1 MLQIPGTLCLPTIRQ
16 SIYNVHALNTLK
28 VLCSALHRL
37 DKVSL
42 EQHLQIVKEFLH
54 MSTEESHLQVLRI
67 LQLNP
72 ELNQR
77 GLALKL
83 GVSLGKINY
92 CLKALLGRGF
102 IKVQNFQNSRNKLAY
117 AYILTPAGISVKA
130 ELTALF
136 LKRKISEYEA
146 LDHEI
151 EQLER
156 ELKAAQVPTI
166 SDQPFPSHG

>member
-1 MLQIPGTLCLPTIRQ
+1 MSSFVRIDIGCLKKHQQIF
-16 SIYNVHALNTLK
+16 
-28 VLCSALHRL
+28 
-37 DKVSL
+37 
-42 EQHLQIVKEFLH
+42 KELLR

-67 LQLNP
+67 LQSNP

-92 CLKALLGRGF
+92 CLKALLKRGC

-136 LKRKISEYEA
+136 LKRKIAEYEA
-146 LDHEI
+146 LNHEI
-151 EQLER
+151 GQLER
-156 ELKAAQVPTI
+156 ELLAAQVPTI
-166 SDQPFPSHG
+166 ADQPLHSHG